1 MFPPLNETSFSEQYK
16 TFKALGARRQQNG
29 MGNNLEMS
37 KDLQMRIRPTAA
49 NKPYFKRNVKGPSF
63 EHEGM
68 GQPSNL
74 GMMGPPVIAGNQS
87 VFQTNASHV
96 LASPNTFNMMADI
109 TTAPDMQQYASRGA
123 DSQFNN
129 SMMRNFMSPNGK

>member
-63 EHEGM
+63 EPEMIGQNASM
-68 GQPSNL
+68 GIV
-74 GMMGPPVIAGNQS
+74 GPPIIAGNQS
-87 VFQTNASHV
+87 VF
-96 LASPNTFNMMADI
+96 
-109 TTAPDMQQYASRGA
+109 
-123 DSQFNN
+123 
-129 SMMRNFMSPNGK
+129 